1 MKMYKKQP
9 IKASNKPAPMKRAIK
24 ADEYYPENYADMGY
38 EGLDSAI
45 DALYNLRRNAVDLI
59 NQIDTYMDGE
69 FKEMFAGPDDAY
81 YFAEKVGEISDTVA
95 QCERDFYDL
104 I

>member
-9 IKASNKPAPMKRAIK
+9 IKASNKPAPRKRAIK

-38 EGLDSAI
+38 EGLDSATQ
-45 DALYNLRRNAVDLI
+45 ALYNLRRNAVDLI

-69 FKEMFAGPDDAY
+69 FIEMFAGPDDAY

-104 I
+104 T